1 MKVLINNREIKVA
14 DDTTTLAQLLAKENL
29 DGAGKAVAVGN
40 RIAAR
45 ATWSGLLLEE
55 GMNITV
61 ISAVCGG

>member
-40 RIAAR
+40 RIATR
-45 ATWSGLLLEE
+45 ATWNELRLEE
-55 GMNITV
+55 GMSITV